1 MELTLARTLEI
12 AEQCESVAHQTS
24 HLSVSEPS
32 KEDARTWEDLKVKN
46 IKCKSE
52 VAPFDR
58 KLYAYASSKPLPVK
72 SGFICELL
80 IGKGKAQAEFLV
92 IKGKRSATPVHCNEV
107 RCRYSCWNQEN
118 IAATIPRSI

>member
-72 SGFICELL
+72 GGFICESL

-92 IKGKRSATPVHCNEV
+92 IKGKRSATPAQVFIELKSESPARNKRACNP
-107 RCRYSCWNQEN
+107 Q
-118 IAATIPRSI
+118 